1 MTTSFYEFWKLGQL
15 VELTEYV
22 IKWNVKMIN
31 QLRVFFLSLPRSDGS
46 KTSSASHLQT
56 TPTSLSGNVSNI
68 LSYLSNAFSKM
79 YYLTY
84 QMHFWTY
91 LTAFSKIS
99 YVSNAISKISYVSKA
114 CSKMYLTYQT
124 HFQTYQTLLQ
134 MTVIFKVSLKKRK
147 QESVIS

>member
-22 IKWNVKMIN
+22 IKWNVKRIN

-68 LSYLSNAFSKM
+68 LSYLSNAFSNELPHLSNAFLNVSYSIFKDILRIKRNFKDILRIKSVFINVS
-79 YYLTY
+79 YLSN
-84 QMHFWTY
+84 
-91 LTAFSKIS
+91 AFSN
-99 YVSNAISKISYVSKA
+99 VSNAFADDS
-114 CSKMYLTYQT
+114 
-124 HFQTYQTLLQ
+124 HFQGF
-134 MTVIFKVSLKKRK
+134 VKKNGNK
-147 QESVIS
+147 NP

>member
-22 IKWNVKMIN
+22 IKWNVKRIN
-31 QLRVFFLSLPRSDGS
+31 QLRVFFFLVCPVLMDQRHHQ
-46 KTSSASHLQT
+46 HLISRQRRRHCQEMSRTYYLTYQT
-56 TPTSLSGNVSNI
+56 HFQMN
-68 LSYLSNAFSKM
+68 
-79 YYLTY
+79 YLTY

-114 CSKMYLTYQT
+114 GSKMYLTYQT

-134 MTVIFKVSLKKRK
+134 MTVIFKVSLKNGNKNP
-147 QESVIS
+147 